1 MAGTDPMMSR
11 DEGEFDLEEPIVE
24 DEALED
30 LEVLEDLD
38 DDLEDEDWADLDE
51 PVELEFDED
60 EWDGEVADALDLY
73 VTDDEDEAV
82 GW

>member
-1 MAGTDPMMSR
+1 MMSR

>member
-1 MAGTDPMMSR
+1 MIPR
-11 DEGEFDLEEPIVE
+11 DEGEFDPEEPIVE
-24 DEALED
+24 DEVLED
-30 LEVLEDLD
+30 LEDHEDLD
-38 DDLEDEDWADLDE
+38 HDLEDEDWADLDE

-73 VTDDEDEAV
+73 VTDDEDDAV

>member
-1 MAGTDPMMSR
+1 LLPR

-24 DEALED
+24 DEVLED
-30 LEVLEDLD
+30 LEDLEDLDDLD

-51 PVELEFDED
+51 PIELEFDED

-73 VTDDEDEAV
+73 VTDDEDDAV

>member
-1 MAGTDPMMSR
+1 MISR

-30 LEVLEDLD
+30 LE

-51 PVELEFDED
+51 PVELAFDED

-73 VTDDEDEAV
+73 VTDDEDDAA